1 MMLLLSRDGQRKPDP
16 LISEDTMGLLRWL
29 SRPFSSRAVAP
40 VMDDDHKKHFLR
52 LSQLAQQIESVE
64 VSGEPRERQGQR
76 VLSII
81 RQLIDD
87 GRVHFAREKELM
99 DSYGYE

>member
-1 MMLLLSRDGQRKPDP
+1 
-16 LISEDTMGLLRWL
+16 MGLLRWL